1 MLEYSYKIK
10 NMDKKTKIERT
21 ILAALKED
29 IGSSDVTSQ
38 AIIPRLQTIRGVFL
52 AKEPGTISGID
63 IVKILFRL
71 LDKNIRFRLNVQNG
85 STIAKGQILA
95 RIEGNGR
102 AILSGERMALN
113 FLQRMSGIA
122 TATKRY
128 VNAVAGTK
136 AVILDTR
143 KTAPGL
149 RIFDKQAVRDG
160 GGQNHRFGLY
170 DMFLIKDNH
179 IAAAGS
185 IGKAV
190 AAAQKNN
197 RRKLPIEV
205 EVKNFAELDKALA
218 LPIDRIMLD
227 NMDVARMR
235 QAVKITNGRVPLE
248 ASGMVDI
255 NTVTA
260 IAKTGVDFISIGALT
275 HSVKALDISLEI
287 ENQ

>member
-260 IAKTGVDFISIGALT
+260 NAKTGVDFISIGALT